1 MPDFDIDNL
10 KKQWQEQ
17 PVPDK
22 YNNSE
27 ILKMLNSKSRNY
39 VKYIFWISVAE
50 FLLFLVMNIF
60 YVFQKGG
67 DDSFMHIME
76 KLGVEKTA
84 KFEADYAHLYFIMR
98 VVSLLVTG
106 FFVVKFYLNY
116 RQIHVEENLKKFI
129 LQIMKFRKTVSLFI
143 LTNILLLVFFM
154 AILTMFVLY
163 TMSSQ
168 NLQMDHPTFIGFLV
182 GLGISTAISIFLIWM
197 YYRVV
202 YGIIM
207 GRLGKNLEQLREIEE
222 NGEEKH

>member
-27 ILKMLNSKSRNY
+27 ILKMLNSRSRNY

-154 AILTMFVLY
+154 AILTMFVLN
-163 TMSSQ
+163 TISSQ
-168 NLQMDHPTFIGFLV
+168 NLQMDHPKFIGFLV
-182 GLGISTAISIFLIWM
+182 GLGISTAISIFLIWL

-207 GRLGKNLEQLREIEE
+207 GRLGKNLEQLRKIEE
-222 NGEEKH
+222 NGEEKL

>member
-154 AILTMFVLY
+154 AILTMFVLN

-222 NGEEKH
+222 NGEEKL

>member
-1 MPDFDIDNL
+1 MPDFDIDSL

-17 PVPDK
+17 SVPDK
-22 YNNSE
+22 YDNSE

-60 YVFQKGG
+60 YVFQSGG

-76 KLGVEKTA
+76 KLGVEKTT
-84 KFEADYAHLYFIMR
+84 KVEADYAHLYFIMR
-98 VVSLLVTG
+98 IVSLLVTG
-106 FFVVKFYLNY
+106 FFVIKFYRNY

-143 LTNILLLVFFM
+143 LINILLLVFFM
-154 AILTMFVLY
+154 AILTMFVLN
-163 TMSSQ
+163 TISSQ
-168 NLQMDHPTFIGFLV
+168 NLELDHPTVIGFLV
-182 GLGISTAISIFLIWM
+182 GLGVSTIISVLLIWL

-222 NGEEKH
+222 NGEETI

>member
-39 VKYIFWISVAE
+39 VKYIVWISVAE
-50 FLLFLVMNIF
+50 FSLFLVMNIF

-84 KFEADYAHLYFIMR
+84 KFEADYAHLYFTMR

-106 FFVVKFYLNY
+106 FFVAKFYLNY

-154 AILTMFVLY
+154 AILTMFVLN
-163 TMSSQ
+163 TISSQ

-182 GLGISTAISIFLIWM
+182 GLGISTAISIFLIWL

-222 NGEEKH
+222 NGEEKL

>member
-154 AILTMFVLY
+154 AILTMFVLN
-163 TMSSQ
+163 TISSQ

-182 GLGISTAISIFLIWM
+182 GLGISTAISIFLIWL

-222 NGEEKH
+222 NGEEKL

>member
-76 KLGVEKTA
+76 KLGVEKTT

-154 AILTMFVLY
+154 AILTMFVLN
-163 TMSSQ
+163 TISSQ

-182 GLGISTAISIFLIWM
+182 GLGISTAISIFLIWL

-222 NGEEKH
+222 NGEEKL

>member
-1 MPDFDIDNL
+1 MPDFDIDSL

-22 YNNSE
+22 YDNSE

-60 YVFQKGG
+60 YVFQTGG

-76 KLGVEKTA
+76 KLGVEKTTE
-84 KFEADYAHLYFIMR
+84 FEADYAHLYFIMR
-98 VVSLLVTG
+98 VFSLLVTG
-106 FFVVKFYLNY
+106 FFVVKFYRNY
-116 RQIHVEENLKKFI
+116 RRIHVEENLKKFI

-143 LTNILLLVFFM
+143 LINILLLVFFM
-154 AILTMFVLY
+154 AILTMFVLN
-163 TMSSQ
+163 TISSQ
-168 NLQMDHPTFIGFLV
+168 NIQMDHPTFIGFLV
-182 GLGISTAISIFLIWM
+182 GLAISTAISIFLIWL
-197 YYRVV
+197 YYRIV

-207 GRLGKNLEQLREIEE
+207 GRLGKNLQQLREIEE
-222 NGEEKH
+222 SGEEEL

>member
-1 MPDFDIDNL
+1 MPDFDIDSL

-22 YNNSE
+22 YDNSE

-50 FLLFLVMNIF
+50 FLLFLVMNII
-60 YVFQKGG
+60 YVFQTGG

-154 AILTMFVLY
+154 AILTMFVLN
-163 TMSSQ
+163 TISSQ

-182 GLGISTAISIFLIWM
+182 GLGISTAISIFLIWL

-222 NGEEKH
+222 NGEEKL

>member
-67 DDSFMHIME
+67 ADSFMHIME

-154 AILTMFVLY
+154 AILTMFVLN

-168 NLQMDHPTFIGFLV
+168 NLQMDHPKFIGFLV
-182 GLGISTAISIFLIWM
+182 GLGISTAISIFLIWL

-222 NGEEKH
+222 NGEEKL

>member
-50 FLLFLVMNIF
+50 FLLFLVMNVF

-154 AILTMFVLY
+154 AILTMFVLN

-182 GLGISTAISIFLIWM
+182 GLGISTAISIFLIWL

-222 NGEEKH
+222 NGEEKL

>member
-154 AILTMFVLY
+154 AILTIFVLN
-163 TMSSQ
+163 TISSQ

-182 GLGISTAISIFLIWM
+182 GLGISTAISIFLIWL

-222 NGEEKH
+222 NGEEKL